1 MIGQGRRLAVVQVNS
16 DDGDGDAC
24 TEGSTVVTRHREE
37 CLKV

>member
-1 MIGQGRRLAVVQVNS
+1 MIGQGGRLAVVQVNS

-24 TEGSTVVTRHREE
+24 TEGPTVVTRCREK